1 MMEMM
6 GDFPLGTTHIIL
18 ISSVNEEKMVADKKV
33 LKTFKS
39 ALVDRLSRDLPSMA
53 LCSYSFGGDPFS
65 LFADYVG
72 RKLPLICIDSRPCD
86 DHDQDLAS
94 DTADVAELSAKYL
107 ELAKKHLESI
117 DESLF
122 ATGSWNFYD
131 CSTIS
136 YLHSL
141 VESFIQARLR
151 LETGLSKSTGANKMQ
166 VRNKHV
172 CLI

>member
-1 MMEMM
+1 MMETM

-18 ISSVNEEKMVADKKV
+18 ISSVDEEKMVADKKV

-39 ALVDRLSRDLPSMA
+39 ALVGRLSRDLPSMA

-86 DHDQDLAS
+86 QNDEDLAS
-94 DTADVAELSAKYL
+94 NATDVTELSAKYFQ
-107 ELAKKHLESI
+107 LAKNHLESI
-117 DESLF
+117 DQALF
-122 ATGSWNFYD
+122 ATESWNFFD

-141 VESFIQARLR
+141 IESFIQARLR
-151 LETGLSKSTGANKMQ
+151 LETGSSKSTGTKKMQ
-166 VRNKHV
+166 VRD
-172 CLI
+172 

>member
-1 MMEMM
+1 MMETM

-18 ISSVNEEKMVADKKV
+18 ISSVNEDKMVADKKV

-39 ALVDRLSRDLPSMA
+39 ALVGRLSRELPSMA

-94 DTADVAELSAKYL
+94 NTADVAELMVKYV
-107 ELAKKHLESI
+107 ELAKKHLESV
-117 DESLF
+117 DQALF
-122 ATGSWNFYD
+122 ASGSWNFFD
-131 CSTIS
+131 CSMIS

-141 VESFIQARLR
+141 IESFIQARLR
-151 LETGLSKSTGANKMQ
+151 LETGSSKSSGAKKMQ
-166 VRNKHV
+166 VRN
-172 CLI
+172 